1 MIRIIMH
8 GCRGRMGQAILNT
21 IRNQTQES
29 ELFRLVAG
37 VDSKLDGTED
47 YPAFQQLDLCE
58 TEADVLIDFSHHS
71 SVPGVLDY
79 CIKRNLPVVIATT
92 GLDIGEKEAL
102 AQASEQIPVFHSANM
117 SIGINTIAKLMETL
131 IPAIEKDFNI
141 EIIEKHHVMKK
152 DSPSGTALLLA
163 NAIND
168 ACETKKDFLYG
179 RHSTSDDCK
188 ITDLGIHAVR
198 GGTIP
203 GEHTILL
210 AGPDEIIEIKHTAL
224 SRTIFANGAL
234 RAAAFI
240 RNQEKGLYSMADVI
254 GGRGKETLHDAE

>member
-1 MIRIIMH
+1 
-8 GCRGRMGQAILNT
+8 MGQAILNT
-21 IRNQTQES
+21 IRGQKQETERQES

-37 VDSKLDGTED
+37 IDSNVDGTED
-47 YPAFQQLDLCE
+47 YPAFQQLDQCNV
-58 TEADVLIDFSHHS
+58 EADVLIDFSHHT
-71 SVPGVLDY
+71 SVPGVVEY
-79 CIKRNLPVVIATT
+79 CVQKNLPVVIATT
-92 GLDIGEKEAL
+92 GLDGRGKEAL

-117 SIGINTIAKLMETL
+117 SVGINTIAKLMETL

-179 RHSTSDDCK
+179 RHSTSDECK

-234 RAAAFI
+234 RAAAFMQN
-240 RNQEKGLYSMADVI
+240 REKGLYSMADVI
-254 GGRGKETLHDAE
+254 SGR